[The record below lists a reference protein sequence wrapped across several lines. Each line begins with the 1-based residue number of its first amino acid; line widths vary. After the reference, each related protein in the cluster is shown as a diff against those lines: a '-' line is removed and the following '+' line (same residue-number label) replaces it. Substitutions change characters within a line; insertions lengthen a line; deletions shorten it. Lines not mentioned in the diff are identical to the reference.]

1 MSTFASLLPL
11 LFGPTTSTPGVDAAA
26 LDPSSAGRPG
36 AIGSWFIRTDTGGW
50 YSKTG
55 AADTD
60 WTLLGSGTGGSQTW
74 FGNGA
79 DGDVT
84 LGAGTTTLVR
94 DMYYDNLTVPNGA
107 TLAPDGYRI
116 FCRTSLTVE
125 AGGAILNDGPAAS
138 GRTGGNFGYTGG
150 QRTLGWGEDGG
161 AGGIAGANGAAGDA
175 TEDTPLEL
183 PDPICRGGAGGT
195 GAGGV
200 ELGGAAG
207 AIVHVPAA
215 SGGPWALPWL
225 MEGAYPAT
233 GEYLPGG
240 SGGGGGGGGTAGS
253 GVGRDGGGGG
263 AGGGVIVIVAQEIVN
278 DGVIGCRG
286 GAGANGAAIGNGG
299 GGGGGGGGAVY
310 VVTQSYTGNDPDVS
324 GGAAGAGAGTGANG
338 SAGNTGYYFI
348 FEGV

>member
-36 AIGSWFIRTDTGGW
+36 AIGSWFIRTDTGDW

-60 WTLLGSGTGGSQTW
+60 WSLLGSGAGGSQTW

-125 AGGAILNDGPAAS
+125 AGGVIANDGGNGAAQAP
-138 GRTGGNFGYTGG
+138 GTFPYTS
-150 QRTLGWGEDGG
+150 RTLGD
-161 AGGIAGANGAAGDA
+161 GANGTTGANAGSA
-175 TEDTPLEL
+175 GLIGGSANKQPREL
-183 PDPICRGGAGGT
+183 GSPVSQGGAGGT
-195 GAGGV
+195 GVGGTIAGGA
-200 ELGGAAG
+200 GGTVSLVAG
-207 AIVHVPAA
+207 
-215 SGGPWALPWL
+215 SEGGCFALPWL
-225 MEGAYPAT
+225 MEGCYPAT
-233 GEYLPGG
+233 GTRIPGG
-240 SGGGGGGGGTAGS
+240 SGGGGGAGGTGGS
-253 GVGRDGGGGG
+253 GRAGGGGG
-263 AGGGVIVIVAQEIVN
+263 AGGGVIVIAAQEITN
-278 DGVIGCRG
+278 DGAIRAHG
-286 GAGANGAAIGNGG
+286 GAAGAANTLGNGG
-299 GGGGGGGGAVY
+299 GGGGGGGGKIF
-310 VVTQSYTGNDPDVS
+310 VVTQSFTGSAPSVN
-324 GGAAGAGAGTGANG
+324 GGAGGAGAGTGTNG
-338 SAGNTGYYFI
+338 SDGNTGYYFI